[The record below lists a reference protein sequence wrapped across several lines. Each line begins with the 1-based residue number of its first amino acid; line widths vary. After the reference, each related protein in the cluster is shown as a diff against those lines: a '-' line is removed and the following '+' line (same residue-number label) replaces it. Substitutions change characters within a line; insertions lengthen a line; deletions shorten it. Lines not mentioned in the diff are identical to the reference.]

1 MIEKGEAAMK
11 KEFSNFKLML
21 VYINEAQKSRLE
33 EFFEEIRF
41 YYYAVQK
48 KVETVWSEKLKH
60 KNTTVWPGT
69 DCIFILSLPEED
81 IDKMLKYLKTFRMSL
96 PEGIAMSIGIVPMER
111 IIPRLYHDESIE
123 VDKELLEK
131 LKNRYTK

>member
-1 MIEKGEAAMK
+1 MK
-11 KEFSNFKLML
+11 RDEFYSDFRLML

-48 KVETVWSEKLKH
+48 KIETVWSDKIKH

-69 DCIFILSLPEED
+69 DCIFMLSLPSKD
-81 IDKMLKYLKTFRMSL
+81 VDKMLKYLKTFRMSL
-96 PEGIAMSIGIVPMER
+96 PEGIVMSIGIVPMER
-111 IIPRLYHDESIE
+111 IIPRVYEEDIE
-123 VDKELLEK
+123 VDEELLEK
-131 LKNRYTK
+131 LKDKYTK

>member
-1 MIEKGEAAMK
+1 MK
-11 KEFSNFKLML
+11 RDEYYSDFRLML

-48 KVETVWSEKLKH
+48 KIETVWSDKIKH

-69 DCIFILSLPEED
+69 DCIFMLSLPSKD
-81 IDKMLKYLKTFRMSL
+81 VNKMLKYLKTFRMSL
-96 PEGIAMSIGIVPMER
+96 PEGIVMSIGIVPMEK
-111 IIPRLYHDESIE
+111 IVPRVFEEEIE
-123 VDKELLEK
+123 VDEELLEK
-131 LKNRYTK
+131 LKDKYTK

>member
-1 MIEKGEAAMK
+1 MK
-11 KEFSNFKLML
+11 RDDFYSDFRLML

-48 KVETVWSEKLKH
+48 KIETVWSDKIKH

-69 DCIFILSLPEED
+69 DCIFMLSLPSKD
-81 IDKMLKYLKTFRMSL
+81 VNKMLKYLKTFRMSL
-96 PEGIAMSIGIVPMER
+96 PEGIVMSIGIVPMEK
-111 IIPRLYHDESIE
+111 IVPRVFEEEIE
-123 VDKELLEK
+123 VDEELLEK
-131 LKNRYTK
+131 LKDKYTK

>member
-1 MIEKGEAAMK
+1 MK
-11 KEFSNFKLML
+11 RDDFYSDFRLML

-48 KVETVWSEKLKH
+48 KIETVWSDKIKH

-69 DCIFILSLPEED
+69 DCIFMLSLPSKD
-81 IDKMLKYLKTFRMSL
+81 VDKMLKYLKTFRMSL
-96 PEGIAMSIGIVPMER
+96 PEGIVMSIGIVPMER
-111 IIPRLYHDESIE
+111 VIPRVYEEEIE
-123 VDKELLEK
+123 VDEELLEK
-131 LKNRYTK
+131 LKDKYTK

>member
-1 MIEKGEAAMK
+1 MK
-11 KEFSNFKLML
+11 RDEYYSDFRLML

-48 KVETVWSEKLKH
+48 KIETVWSDKIKH

-69 DCIFILSLPEED
+69 DCIFMLSLPSKD
-81 IDKMLKYLKTFRMSL
+81 VDKMLKYLKTFRMSL
-96 PEGIAMSIGIVPMER
+96 PEGIVMSIGIVPMEK
-111 IIPRLYHDESIE
+111 IVPRVFEEEIE
-123 VDKELLEK
+123 VDEELLEK
-131 LKNRYTK
+131 LKEKYTK

>member
-1 MIEKGEAAMK
+1 MK
-11 KEFSNFKLML
+11 RDDFYSDFRLML

-48 KVETVWSEKLKH
+48 KIETVWSDKIKH

-69 DCIFILSLPEED
+69 DCIFMLSLPSKD
-81 IDKMLKYLKTFRMSL
+81 VDKMLKYLKTFRMSL
-96 PEGIAMSIGIVPMER
+96 PEGIVMSIGIIPMER
-111 IIPRLYHDESIE
+111 VIPRVYEEEIE
-123 VDKELLEK
+123 VDEELLEK
-131 LKNRYTK
+131 LKDKYTK